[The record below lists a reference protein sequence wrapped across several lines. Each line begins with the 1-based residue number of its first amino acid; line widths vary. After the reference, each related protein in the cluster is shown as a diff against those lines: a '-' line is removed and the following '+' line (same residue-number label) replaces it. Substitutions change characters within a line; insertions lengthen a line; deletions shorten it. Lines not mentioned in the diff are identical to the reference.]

1 MEPEGRE
8 RAKTTG
14 RLLLLLFPSQSSS
27 LHRKWLSAARRGG
40 GVVGAP
46 NSCTHHG
53 PTQGGG
59 TRKEVGRR
67 VKMAESYI
75 FICSD
80 RVFREQFPFLF
91 GALRFRNFF
100 CVAKSQKTALKK
112 RGWINVSN
120 AITTLKKSTAK
131 LL

>member
-1 MEPEGRE
+1 
-8 RAKTTG
+8 
-14 RLLLLLFPSQSSS
+14 
-27 LHRKWLSAARRGG
+27 
-40 GVVGAP
+40 
-46 NSCTHHG
+46 
-53 PTQGGG
+53 
-59 TRKEVGRR
+59 
-67 VKMAESYI
+67 MAESYI

-80 RVFREQFPFLF
+80 RVFSEQFPFLF

-100 CVAKSQKTALKK
+100 CVAKSKKTALKK